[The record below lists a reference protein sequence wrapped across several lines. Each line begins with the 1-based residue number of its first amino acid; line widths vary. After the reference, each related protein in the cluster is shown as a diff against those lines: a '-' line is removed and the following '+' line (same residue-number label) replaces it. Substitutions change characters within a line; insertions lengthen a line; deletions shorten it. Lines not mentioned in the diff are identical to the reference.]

1 MEGVVIFH
9 ETYMS
14 CAGKKSGV
22 RFKVD
27 FEKAYDKVKCSF
39 VQQTLRIKGFSQ
51 KKRVIG
57 FLLLSKVDLFTL
69 K

>member
-51 KKRVIG
+51 KKV
-57 FLLLSKVDLFTL
+57 
-69 K
+69 